1 MESMRLSRLMDGR
14 RNCQIQTSVERARG
28 IYGVTCADSCI
39 TTPIYKQEVPRESD
53 ILPAKTACL
62 RFQGTTVGLES
73 TRIQAKIQKVLE
85 DSIDPLNP
93 DARFSEYSGLR
104 QAPVC
109 PPVPTEV
116 LNAHLPKASTR
127 CPLPNKPSFPSTL

>member
-1 MESMRLSRLMDGR
+1 MDGR
-14 RNCQIQTSVERARG
+14 RNCQFRTSVDRARE
-28 IYGVTCADSCI
+28 IYGTTCADSCI
-39 TTPIYKQEVPRESD
+39 TTPIYKQETPRESD

-62 RFQGTTVGLES
+62 TFQGTTVGLES

-93 DARFSEYSGLR
+93 DARFSEYRGPYL
-104 QAPVC
+104 APVC

-127 CPLPNKPSFPSTL
+127 CPLPNKPSFPASIV